1 MVPAVRHS
9 IYVYCFITVR
19 GINMLIFKVLT
30 IAVFW
35 DMTAYTLIADYA
47 KSQKTVVL
55 DITVPAFDLMLKNIS
70 LL

>member
-1 MVPAVRHS
+1 
-9 IYVYCFITVR
+9 
-19 GINMLIFKVLT
+19 MLIFKVLT

-47 KSQKTVVL
+47 KSQKTVIL